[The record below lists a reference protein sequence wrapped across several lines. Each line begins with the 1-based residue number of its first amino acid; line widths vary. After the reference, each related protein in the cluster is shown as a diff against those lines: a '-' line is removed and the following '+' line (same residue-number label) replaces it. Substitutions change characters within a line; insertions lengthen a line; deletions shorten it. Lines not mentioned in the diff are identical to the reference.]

1 MHFDGAL
8 SVVKSPVW
16 AFQATGC
23 SVGSFFVFTD
33 RMLLCVLHFTLEVSG
48 DEVVKHQKI

>member
-8 SVVKSPVW
+8 SVVKSPVR
-16 AFQATGC
+16 AFLATGC
-23 SVGSFFVFTD
+23 SVGSFFVFTEL
-33 RMLLCVLHFTLEVSG
+33 RVLLCLSFALQVSG